1 MARLTLNHF
10 SQTLQMGMTLTACLP
25 EKAQG
30 IGMNGN
36 AGWDGERPLK
46 TLYLLHGNTDD
57 QTSWQRQTS
66 IERYAMTHNLAVIMP
81 TTHLAAYTNQRYGLR
96 YFDYIA
102 YEVPEISGRYFPLSD
117 RREDQFVAGLS
128 MGGYGAMK
136 IGLSRPDFF
145 SHIISLSPGID
156 RLFLVRE
163 MLGTIRS
170 MEDLRARQQDLPPD
184 HHKRLMQFFTNFGSV
199 DEYERSD
206 HDNLFELAKTVA
218 RGQTHLPNI
227 YVACGTEDFLLEPN
241 RRFHQLLSQ
250 LGIEHEYH
258 EAPGIHNWEF
268 WDEHIQHGLNWIF
281 HHG

>member
-30 IGMNGN
+30 IGMDGQQ
-36 AGWDGERPLK
+36 GWDGQKPLK

-57 QTSWQRQTS
+57 HTSWQRQTS
-66 IERYAMTHNLAVIMP
+66 IERYAMAHNLAVIMP

-102 YEVPEISGRYFPLSD
+102 YEIPEISRRYFPLSD
-117 RREDQFVAGLS
+117 KRGDQFIAGLS

-136 IGLSRPDFF
+136 IGLSCPDIF
-145 SHIISLSPGID
+145 SHILSLSPGID

-163 MLGTIRS
+163 MLGSIRS
-170 MEDLRARQQDLPPD
+170 MEDLRARHQEVQPD
-184 HHKRLMQFFTNFGSV
+184 HYHRLMQFFTNFGSV
-199 DEYERSD
+199 DEYEQSD
-206 HDNLFELAKTVA
+206 RDNLFELAKHA
-218 RGQTHLPNI
+218 AQAQEALPKI
-227 YVACGTEDFLLEPN
+227 YIACGTEDFLLEPN
-241 RRFHQLLSQ
+241 RRYHQLLTDI
-250 LGIEHEYH
+250 GIAHEYH

-268 WDEHIQHGLNWIF
+268 WDEHIQKGLNWIF
-281 HHG
+281 QPV